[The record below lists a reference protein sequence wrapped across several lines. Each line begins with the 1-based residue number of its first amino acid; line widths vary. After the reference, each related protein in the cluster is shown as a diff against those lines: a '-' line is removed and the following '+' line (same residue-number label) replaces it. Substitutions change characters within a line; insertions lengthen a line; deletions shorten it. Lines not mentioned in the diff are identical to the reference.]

1 MRSLRRIALVVFLCG
16 VAIGYLYQHNC
27 SLGTTRELDAALKE
41 RRVLVEEAARLRA
54 EVEWLMSFGRL
65 ESLWVADG
73 RPPLTEPATDVALTA
88 DESPVP
94 VALSP
99 MPELSA
105 VERAQT
111 DAHGVRVA
119 TATGSGIEMAEADGR

>member
-54 EVEWLMSFGRL
+54 EVERLMSFGRL

-73 RPPLTEPATDVALTA
+73 RPPLTEPATEVALTV
-88 DESPVP
+88 EVSPAP
-94 VALSP
+94 TESP

-105 VERAQT
+105 VETAQP
-111 DAHGVRVA
+111 DAHGMRVA